1 VSMSAPDGAKA
12 AGAGRSRAGAFALCA
27 LLAIAIGFTMG
38 LNIARRLVP
47 PPTEAR
53 LVMQLLE
60 VEQIALN
67 TDAARR
73 VCASL
78 PPERMRLLTT
88 LIDLIPMSMRDTLV
102 VDAAFDRQVQRLRD
116 AIHPLADVQQN
127 RDCPSRR
134 RVLNAIDSACRDC
147 HRQFRSG
154 G

>member
-1 VSMSAPDGAKA
+1 MNASEGAKA
-12 AGAGRSRAGAFALCA
+12 KLKGAGGSSAGALAVCA
-27 LLAIAIGFTMG
+27 LLGVAIGLTMG

-47 PPTEAR
+47 PATEAR

-67 TDAARR
+67 TDAARGG
-73 VCASL
+73 CASL
-78 PPERMRLLTT
+78 PPERVRLLTALT
-88 LIDLIPMSMRDTLV
+88 DLIPMSMRDTLV
-102 VDAAFDRQVQRLRD
+102 VDAAFDLQVQRLRD
-116 AIHPLADVQQN
+116 AIHPLADARQK

-134 RVLNAIDSACRDC
+134 RDLDAIDAACRDC